1 MIVVAKLLLW
11 LLSLLPGP
19 APYAIARRLAGLW
32 AYFSPD
38 KRRVARINLQRCYP
52 QMSEEVREQWVHDS
66 FIHYICTVLETGR
79 NWFWDIDRLQALCD
93 GMVNEELF
101 VENLTCGEGLVVLAP
116 HFGAWEYLGM
126 YLQRFEDIAILYKP
140 PSHPGL
146 EKALL
151 SKRKRGGAMLLA
163 ANGPG
168 LRKLYAHVRAGKG
181 VGVLPDQQPSRGQGR
196 FAPFFGNDAL
206 TAVLSPRLIKATGCR
221 VLMGVCERL
230 PKGRY
235 RVHML
240 PADEAVYSADLD
252 EALAGVNRGVER
264 CIAIDPPQYLWS
276 YRRFRAQPEGRP
288 PFYDS

>member
-1 MIVVAKLLLW
+1 VISIVKLLLW

-32 AYFSPD
+32 AWLSPD

-52 QMSEEVREQWVHDS
+52 DMPEAEREQLVHDS

-79 NWFWDIDRLQALCD
+79 NWFWDTGRLEALCD
-93 GMVNEELF
+93 GIVNEEL
-101 VENLTCGEGLVVLAP
+101 VLDGLNCGEGLVVLAP

-126 YLQRFEDIAILYKP
+126 YLQKFPDIAILYKP
-140 PSHPGL
+140 PGHPGL

-151 SKRKRGGAMLLA
+151 SKRNRGGANMLA
-163 ANGPG
+163 ANASG

-181 VGVLPDQQPSRGQGR
+181 AGVLPDQQPSAGQGR
-196 FAPFFGNDAL
+196 FAPFFGNAAL

-221 VLMGVCERL
+221 VLMCVCERL
-230 PKGRY
+230 PGGRY

-240 PADEAVYSADLD
+240 PPDPGVYSEDLD
-252 EALAGVNRGVER
+252 TALAAVNRGVEA
-264 CIAIDPPQYLWS
+264 CIAIDPAQYLWS
-276 YRRFRAQPEGRP
+276 YKRFRAQPEGAP
-288 PFYDS
+288 PFYAE

>member
-52 QMSEEVREQWVHDS
+52 EMSEEAREQWLHDS
-66 FIHYICTVLETGR
+66 FINYICTVLETGR

-93 GMVNEELF
+93 GMVNEDLF
-101 VENLTCGEGLVVLAP
+101 VESLTCGEGLVVLAP

-126 YLQRFEDIAILYKP
+126 YLQRFPDIAILYKP
-140 PSHPGL
+140 PAHPGL